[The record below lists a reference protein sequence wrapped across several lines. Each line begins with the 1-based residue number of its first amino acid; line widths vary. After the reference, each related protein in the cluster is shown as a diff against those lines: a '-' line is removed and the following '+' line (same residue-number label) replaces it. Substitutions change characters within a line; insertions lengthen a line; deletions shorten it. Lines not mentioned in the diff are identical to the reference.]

1 MRVPARGRPHC
12 LHRCSRRRNVL
23 LENLFFLI
31 KMEKTGLEIVSVEEV
46 NETSPAYE
54 KCPWISQVGFH
65 SFFSFFFIFENQT
78 AALRALTPGLFL
90 SAQGERETGGFII
103 TTVAVCAQTSG
114 RHMPKQSRKI
124 SSPVVIN
131 FWLVFPRYQKRP
143 TSESDRVIFQTYL
156 FPAGLI

>member
-12 LHRCSRRRNVL
+12 LHRCSRRRNGL

-78 AALRALTPGLFL
+78 AALRALAPGLFRECT
-90 SAQGERETGGFII
+90 SGERNRRFHHHNSSRVRSDLLVGTCPNKARTFIVLWSLTFGWFFHGI
-103 TTVAVCAQTSG
+103 
-114 RHMPKQSRKI
+114 RKD
-124 SSPVVIN
+124 
-131 FWLVFPRYQKRP
+131 PRMSQI
-143 TSESDRVIFQTYL
+143 E
-156 FPAGLI
+156 